1 MCSRNKFPPKDTR
14 LSRDPGRRESPT
26 RRVPTS
32 TAGSPVK
39 RDRTSP
45 LSNMAGQQD
54 SRSNFGPDRTNGP
67 TGPGGRLVND
77 QPGFG
82 SQGNG
87 ITKAIHLFEDY

>member
-1 MCSRNKFPPKDTR
+1 
-14 LSRDPGRRESPT
+14 
-26 RRVPTS
+26 
-32 TAGSPVK
+32 
-39 RDRTSP
+39 
-45 LSNMAGQQD
+45 MAGQQD
-54 SRSNFGPDRTNGP
+54 SRSTFGPDRTNGP